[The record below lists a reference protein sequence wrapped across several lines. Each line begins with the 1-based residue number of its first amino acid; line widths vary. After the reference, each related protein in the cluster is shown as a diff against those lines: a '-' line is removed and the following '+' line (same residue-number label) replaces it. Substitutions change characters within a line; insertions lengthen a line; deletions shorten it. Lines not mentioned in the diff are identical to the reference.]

1 MLKGDGPIQI
11 LKLINDNSYKVDLL
25 GEYDV
30 TATFNVY
37 NLSLFDLGDDSRSNS
52 FKERRDDL
60 T

>member
-1 MLKGDGPIQI
+1 MLKGDWPIQI

-30 TATFNVY
+30 TTTFNVY

>member
-25 GEYDV
+25 SEYDV

-52 FKERRDDL
+52 FKERQDDL

>member
-11 LKLINDNSYKVDLL
+11 LKLINENSYKVDLL
-25 GEYDV
+25 GEYDI

-52 FKERRDDL
+52 FKERQDDL

>member
-25 GEYDV
+25 GEYNV

>member
-25 GEYDV
+25 GEYNV
-30 TATFNVY
+30 TTTFNVY

>member
-11 LKLINDNSYKVDLL
+11 LKLINDNSYKMDLL
-25 GEYDV
+25 SEYDV

>member
-11 LKLINDNSYKVDLL
+11 LKLINDNSYKMDLL
-25 GEYDV
+25 SEYDV

-52 FKERRDDL
+52 FKERQDDL

>member
-1 MLKGDGPIQI
+1 MLKGDWPIQI

-30 TATFNVY
+30 TTTFNVY

-52 FKERRDDL
+52 FKERQDDL

>member
-11 LKLINDNSYKVDLL
+11 LKLINENSYKVNLL
-25 GEYDV
+25 GEYDI

-52 FKERRDDL
+52 FKERQDDL

>member
-52 FKERRDDL
+52 FKERQDDL